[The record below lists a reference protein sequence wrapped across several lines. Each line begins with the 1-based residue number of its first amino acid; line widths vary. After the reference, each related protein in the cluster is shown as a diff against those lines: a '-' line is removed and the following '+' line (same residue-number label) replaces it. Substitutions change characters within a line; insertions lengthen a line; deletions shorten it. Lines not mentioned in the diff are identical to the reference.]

1 MRVSALGRGTLQ
13 CVLQTEAAECGLAC
27 MVMVACFH
35 GHAIDLASLRRRFPS
50 SLKGTTFEQLV
61 TMAARLNMHSRPV
74 RLELEQLRDLA
85 APCILHW
92 DLNHF
97 VVLKRVKG
105 RHITIHDPAHGVRR
119 ITIEAASAHFTG
131 VALELSP
138 QPNFTP
144 VREHRRI
151 SLATITGRLR
161 GLVPSFAQ
169 ILAMSL
175 GLEVLTLVAPFY
187 MQWTVDQALTSAD
200 RDLLG
205 MLAIGFL
212 GVTVFSSLITAAR
225 AWAMSC
231 LGTSLNTQWTSNLFG
246 HLLHLPMDWFE
257 KRHVGDILSRF
268 GSIQAIQRVLTTQ
281 FIGSMLDGL
290 MSVMTLTVMALY
302 SLPLSLLIVGLF
314 LAYAVIRIIF
324 FSPLRR
330 ATEEQISHSS
340 RQQSELLE
348 SVRGAMPIKLAN
360 KQEIRHTRFANA
372 TVTAMNCSQSIQGLL
387 IQFTLG
393 SQLIFGIGR
402 VVLVWAAATLVLS
415 NALSA
420 GMLIAFVAYADQFTQ
435 RAVGLVDKWVDFR
448 MLRLHGER
456 IADIALAPPESDAH
470 RQWEGTLEGRD
481 IEFRDVS
488 FRYSPD
494 EPWVLRHCS
503 FTIASGESVVFT
515 GPSGCGKTT
524 LAKLLLGLLEAEEG
538 EILFGG
544 VPLRRLGHRRY
555 REHVGAV
562 MQDDHLFAGSV
573 ADNISF
579 FDERGSLEAIEA
591 AARAAAVHAEIV
603 AMPMGYNTLIGD
615 MGSALSGGQRQRV
628 ILARALYRAPTL
640 LVLDE
645 ATSHLDIHNERHV
658 MEAIAH
664 MRITRVS
671 VAHRPETI
679 AFADSRIEVRDG
691 AVTQV
696 RHRRHGPAN
705 ASARI
710 HAESVDD

>member
-1 MRVSALGRGTLQ
+1 MKVSPLGNATLP

-27 MVMVACFH
+27 MAMIACFH
-35 GHAIDLASLRRRFPS
+35 GHQINLASLRRRFPS

-61 TMAARLNMHSRPV
+61 AMAARLDMHSRPL
-74 RLELEQLRDLA
+74 RLELEQLRELA
-85 APCILHW
+85 VPCILHW

-119 ITIEAASAHFTG
+119 MTIEAASAHFTG

-138 QPNFTP
+138 KPDFAP
-144 VREHRRI
+144 VQERRRI
-151 SLATITGRLR
+151 SLAAISGRLR

-187 MQWTVDQALTSAD
+187 MQWTVDQALSSAD
-200 RDLLG
+200 HDLLG

-212 GVTVFSSLITAAR
+212 GVTVFSSLISAAR

-231 LGTSLNTQWTSNLFG
+231 LGTTLNTQWTSNLFG
-246 HLLHLPMDWFE
+246 HLMHLPMDWFE

-268 GSIQAIQRVLTTQ
+268 GSVQSIQRVLTTQ

-290 MSVMTLTVMALY
+290 MSVMTLTVMAFY
-302 SLPLSLLIVGLF
+302 SFPLSMLIVGLF
-314 LAYAVIRIIF
+314 MAYAVIRIVF
-324 FSPLRR
+324 FHPLRR
-330 ATEEQISHSS
+330 ATEEQISHTS

-360 KQEIRHTRFANA
+360 KQEIRHTRFVNA
-372 TVTAMNCSQSIQGLL
+372 TVTAMNRSLSIQGLT

-402 VVLVWAAATLVLS
+402 VVLVWAAAKLVLN

-456 IADIALAPPESDAH
+456 IADIALTPPERDEYG
-470 RQWEGTLEGRD
+470 QWEGTLQGHD
-481 IEFRDVS
+481 IDFRDVG

-494 EPWVLRHCS
+494 EPWVLRQCS
-503 FTIASGESVVFT
+503 FKIASGESVVFT
-515 GPSGCGKTT
+515 GPSGSGKTT
-524 LAKLLLGLLEAEEG
+524 LAKLLLGLLEPEEG

-544 VPLRRLGHRRY
+544 VPLRRLGHHRY
-555 REHVGAV
+555 REHVAAV
-562 MQDDHLFAGSV
+562 MQDDHLFAGSL

-579 FDERGSLEAIEA
+579 FDERAPQEAIEA
-591 AARAAAVHAEIV
+591 AAHAAAVHAEII

-628 ILARALYRAPTL
+628 VLARALYRKPTL

-658 MEAIAH
+658 MEAIAG

-679 AFADSRIEVRDG
+679 AYADTRIEVRDG
-691 AVTQV
+691 MAMQT
-696 RHRRHGPAN
+696 RHRRHEPA
-705 ASARI
+705 SPPPRI
-710 HAESVDD
+710 HAERIDD